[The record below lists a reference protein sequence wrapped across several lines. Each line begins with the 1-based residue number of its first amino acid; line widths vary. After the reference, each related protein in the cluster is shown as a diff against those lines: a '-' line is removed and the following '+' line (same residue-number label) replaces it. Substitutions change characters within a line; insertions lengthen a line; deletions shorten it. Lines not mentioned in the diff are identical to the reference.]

1 MEMNSDSHHPRSCS
15 PCCAIVKNV
24 KMLTISVI
32 LYDFKIKYFYDTY
45 PLSLRC
51 LVCYGAEAPVMT
63 AGANVRNICI
73 GSRAAARVRVSNEV
87 AMFVSQL
94 PSLHPRPISRP
105 CNLLLRSLEM
115 ICRGRAR
122 TKDANTQKHRDDF
135 LPRVSTA
142 ARPLLSDLDRAGL
155 CRGIFCLLP
164 SWIFT
169 QQFPCGHC
177 RHSSGVPSQPG
188 VLSTSDVSMK
198 NTNSVDS
205 I

>member
-1 MEMNSDSHHPRSCS
+1 MPGVLWSRS
-15 PCCAIVKNV
+15 AG
-24 KMLTISVI
+24 
-32 LYDFKIKYFYDTY
+32 DD
-45 PLSLRC
+45 
-51 LVCYGAEAPVMT
+51 GT

-115 ICRGRAR
+115 ICRCRAR

-188 VLSTSDVSMK
+188 VLSASIYEKPQFCGFNVSKASYVCVVNPFLLSLSSK
-198 NTNSVDS
+198 NGVG
-205 I
+205 

>member
-1 MEMNSDSHHPRSCS
+1 MPGVLWSRS
-15 PCCAIVKNV
+15 AG
-24 KMLTISVI
+24 
-32 LYDFKIKYFYDTY
+32 DD
-45 PLSLRC
+45 
-51 LVCYGAEAPVMT
+51 GT

-105 CNLLLRSLEM
+105 CNLLLRSLDM

-135 LPRVSTA
+135 LPRLSTA

-169 QQFPCGHC
+169 QQFP
-177 RHSSGVPSQPG
+177 HSTYHTKPKIRQFS
-188 VLSTSDVSMK
+188 
-198 NTNSVDS
+198 
-205 I
+205 

>member
-1 MEMNSDSHHPRSCS
+1 MPGVLWSRS
-15 PCCAIVKNV
+15 AGG
-24 KMLTISVI
+24 
-32 LYDFKIKYFYDTY
+32 D
-45 PLSLRC
+45 
-51 LVCYGAEAPVMT
+51 GT

-115 ICRGRAR
+115 ICRCRAR

-155 CRGIFCLLP
+155 SWNILPPPLLDIYP
-164 SWIFT
+164 AISVRPLST
-169 QQFPCGHC
+169 QQRRAFTTWCTLYQCCIYEKHQFCGFNVSKASYVC
-177 RHSSGVPSQPG
+177 VVNPFF
-188 VLSTSDVSMK
+188 LSWASKNDVEK
-198 NTNSVDS
+198 QNSFK
-205 I
+205 

>member
-1 MEMNSDSHHPRSCS
+1 MPGVLWSRS
-15 PCCAIVKNV
+15 AG
-24 KMLTISVI
+24 
-32 LYDFKIKYFYDTY
+32 DD
-45 PLSLRC
+45 
-51 LVCYGAEAPVMT
+51 GT

-122 TKDANTQKHRDDF
+122 TKDANTQKHPDDF

-155 CRGIFCLLP
+155 SWNILPPPLLDIYP
-164 SWIFT
+164 AISVRPLST
-169 QQFPCGHC
+169 QQRRAFTTWCTFRQYLGKTPILWLQCEQGFLC
-177 RHSSGVPSQPG
+177 MYAWSTPS
-188 VLSTSDVSMK
+188 
-198 NTNSVDS
+198 
-205 I
+205 

>member
-1 MEMNSDSHHPRSCS
+1 MEMNSDSHHRRSCS
-15 PCCAIVKNV
+15 SSCCEIVKNV

-32 LYDFKIKYFYDTY
+32 LYDFKIKYFYGTY
-45 PLSLRC
+45 PLSGRC
-51 LVCYGAEAPVMT
+51 LMCYGVEAPVMT

-155 CRGIFCLLP
+155 SWNILPPPLLDIYP
-164 SWIFT
+164 AISVRPLST
-169 QQFPCGHC
+169 QQRRAF
-177 RHSSGVPSQPG
+177 
-188 VLSTSDVSMK
+188 T
-198 NTNSVDS
+198 T
-205 I
+205 